1 MSTLSRDTASLDSV
15 MAAAA
20 GDLSGRL
27 RVAMPAIVT
36 AFDDKRQTVTLQPAI
51 AGTDENG
58 DAITPTVLADVPVKF
73 PRGGGF
79 AFTFPV
85 NPGDE
90 GWVLF
95 ADRCID
101 NWFSSGQVSQ
111 AAEHRQHDWSDGGFL
126 PGFSSLARA
135 IGSFR
140 NDAIVMRQLDGPGYV
155 AIDTG
160 GNVDIDGAKLTVHCE
175 AEFLKPVTMDD
186 TLTVTGAAAMN
197 GGLSASGG
205 EGAAA
210 KITGSVEV
218 TGGDVTVDGI
228 GSKSHHHTDSQNGQT
243 SEAQA

>member
-1 MSTLSRDTASLDSV
+1 MSTLNRDTASVDSV
-15 MAAAA
+15 MDAAA

-27 RVAMPAIVT
+27 RVAMPAIVA
-36 AFDDKRQTVTLQPAI
+36 AFDEKNQTVTLQAAI

-58 DAITPTVLADVPVKF
+58 SAMTPPVLADVPVKF

-85 NPGDE
+85 NPGEE

-101 NWFSSGQVSQ
+101 NWFSTGQVSQ

-140 NDAIVMRQLDGPGYV
+140 NDAIVMRQLAGAGYV

-160 GNVDIDGAKLTVHCE
+160 GNVDIDGTQLTVHCPTK
-175 AEFLKPVTMDD
+175 FMKPVTKDE
-186 TLTVTGAAAMN
+186 TLMVTGAAT
-197 GGLSASGG
+197 
-205 EGAAA
+205 
-210 KITGSVEV
+210 ITGSVTV
-218 TGGDVTVDGI
+218 TGGNVTVDGM

>member
-1 MSTLSRDTASLDSV
+1 MSALNRDMASLDSV
-15 MAAAA
+15 MDAAS

-36 AFDDKRQTVTLQPAI
+36 AFDGEQQTVTLQPAI

-58 DAITPTVLADVPVKF
+58 GAITPTVLADVPVKF

-85 NPGDE
+85 VPGDE
-90 GWVLF
+90 GWVIF

-101 NWFSSGQVSQ
+101 GWFGTGEVSQ

-140 NDAIVMRQLDGPGYV
+140 NDAIVMRQLEGKGYV
-155 AIDTG
+155 SIDTG
-160 GNVDIDGAKLTVHCE
+160 GNVDIDGTKFTVHCE
-175 AEFLKPVTMDD
+175 AEFMKPVTMDE
-186 TLTVTGAAAMN
+186 TLTVTDAAEMN

-210 KITGSVEV
+210 KITGDMEV
-218 TGGDVTVDGI
+218 TDGDVTVDGI
-228 GSKSHHHTDSQNGQT
+228 GSKSHHHIDSQNGQT
-243 SEAQA
+243 SEAKA

>member
-1 MSTLSRDTASLDSV
+1 MSTLDRDTASMDSV
-15 MAAAA
+15 MEAAAS
-20 GDLSGRL
+20 DLSGRL

-36 AFDDKRQTVTLQPAI
+36 AFDDKNQTVTLQAAI

-58 DAITPTVLADVPVKF
+58 GAMTPPVLADVPVKF

-101 NWFSSGQVSQ
+101 DWFTTGLVSQ

-140 NDAIVMRQLDGPGYV
+140 NDAIVMCQLDGPGYV

-160 GNVDIDGAKLTVHCE
+160 GNVDINGTKLTVHCQV
-175 AEFLKPVTMDD
+175 EFKKPVTMDD

-210 KITGSVEV
+210 KISGAVEV